1 MEHLE
6 PEPVAGQ
13 EPENIEIFMPHDAG
27 ESRPETPVLGSGP
40 EVPQG
45 PFEVTTVLDL
55 PAMSLD
61 KLAVIEAQ
69 LAAEFHS
76 LSKEYVDARAVR
88 TKYLLD
94 SIDLLIAAAENQDR
108 EWSTVYGQKT
118 KNLEKVIAAPENH
131 LLGLRQ
137 EKYNDE
143 TLRALIALIVAPQ
156 DLDDI
161 ATRNEKLPFAQ
172 HFKKI
177 SAPYETQ
184 LQALRNHYDY
194 QNALIDN
201 NVKRNQEIIW
211 EQYLQA
217 MLDRRNDL
225 IDKTYHEL
233 AQLYEEFHGI
243 REERTAVLDWNHYY
257 RSVVPVSEIAN
268 SQPHLQLRLK
278 RGNIDS
284 YYDIDNRY
292 FKKNK
297 IQLTKAKMDAL
308 DRARTFEAKQRGHSI
323 PQQEKVTVKLTT
335 CSGLTQD
342 EVDADLETFRSSRLH
357 DKDGKHQ
364 SEAPSKAVSELQA
377 APLPNIE
384 SITPLQS

>member
-6 PEPVAGQ
+6 PVARQ
-13 EPENIEIFMPHDAG
+13 EPENIQISLPHDAG
-27 ESRPETPVLGSGP
+27 ESRPETPVLESGP

-45 PFEVTTVLDL
+45 PFEVSTVLDL

-69 LAAEFHS
+69 LAAEFNS

-88 TKYLLD
+88 TKKLLD
-94 SIDLLIAAAENQDR
+94 VIDLLIAAAENQDR
-108 EWSTVYGQKT
+108 EWSTIYGQKT
-118 KNLEKVIAAPENH
+118 NNVEKVIAAPENF
-131 LLGLRQ
+131 LLGLRH

-161 ATRNEKLPFAQ
+161 AARNEKLPFAQ

-201 NVKRNQEIIW
+201 NVRRNQEIIW

-243 REERTAVLDWNHYY
+243 REERNAVLDWKHYY
-257 RSVVPVSEIAN
+257 RSVVPVSEMAN
-268 SQPHLQLRLK
+268 SQSHLQLRLK
-278 RGNIDS
+278 RGNVDS
-284 YYDIDNRY
+284 YYDIHNRY

-308 DRARTFEAKQRGHSI
+308 DWARTFEAKQRGHSV
-323 PQQEKVTVKLTT
+323 PQQDKVTVKLTT

-357 DKDGKHQ
+357 DKDGGPKPDT
-364 SEAPSKAVSELQA
+364 PSKAVPELQA
-377 APLPNIE
+377 APLPSKE
-384 SITPLQS
+384 SITPLQP